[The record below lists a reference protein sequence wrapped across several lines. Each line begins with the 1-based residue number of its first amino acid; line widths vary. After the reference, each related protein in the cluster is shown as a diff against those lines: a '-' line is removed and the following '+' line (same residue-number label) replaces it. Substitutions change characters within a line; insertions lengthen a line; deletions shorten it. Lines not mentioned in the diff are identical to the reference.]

1 MNSNK
6 GSLCSCV
13 KVKVPFYEQLVIFAL
28 VPHIVFHMALLCFGW
43 FSIADSF

>member
-1 MNSNK
+1 MQFCQSK
-6 GSLCSCV
+6 ST
-13 KVKVPFYEQLVIFAL
+13 FYEQLVIFAL